1 MVAIVLAGAP
11 EHSAGWA
18 AGRVTVYSGGYM
30 FGFLVLAA
38 SVCGGGDVRVVDELT
53 ALFPDR
59 MPEAKQ
65 ALGRLDVPRGAIVGL
80 HLVVSGQDPRHPITV
95 EVSGHGDLT
104 AKLSR
109 LLAVPVEENTGLESR
124 TLQWDGRPNPHVV
137 RAAPFEIFDP
147 VQPLQW
153 GNPIT
158 PSGSSGV
165 TAIRIEFEVGAQV
178 TPGQRDLVLK
188 LDQGPGRGSLELRLP
203 LVVHQASIPPIGRDS
218 MRFTNW
224 FAPNTLAARHDEAAW
239 SELHWELLGQYA
251 DLMARTRQNV
261 FEVPLS
267 SFLSQDD
274 DGVWVLARERLE
286 RYVEVFS
293 SRGLYWME
301 GRHIASRPG
310 GDWGAKRL
318 EVRIGAAPRPLV
330 GTQEASARVA
340 AFFEPVREVF
350 EDNGWNDRW
359 LQHLADEPTDTNAAS
374 YAELATLVRRAL
386 PGVRLLEASMST
398 KLVGAVDVWCPQ
410 TRAFQQHLPF
420 FRERMQAG
428 DEVWVYSCL
437 APGGPWLNRLL
448 DQERLRQV
456 YLGWAA
462 SRDGVTGFLHWGY
475 NRWRVDPYEQ
485 SVVDHPQRPGTKN
498 KLPAGDTHVV
508 YPLPSGDPGILSSL
522 RLEAHRIGLE
532 DRELLEALRAH
543 DSELADTLTERVF
556 RAYDDFETSPV
567 AYRAARRA
575 LLEALS
581 GD

>member
-1 MVAIVLAGAP
+1 
-11 EHSAGWA
+11 
-18 AGRVTVYSGGYM
+18 M
-30 FGFLVLAA
+30 FGFLVLAVA
-38 SVCGGGDVRVVDELT
+38 GYCGGDVRVVDELT
-53 ALFPDR
+53 PLFPDR
-59 MPEAKQ
+59 MPEAEQ
-65 ALGRLDVPRGAIVGL
+65 VLGRLDVPRGAIVGL
-80 HLVVSGQDPRHPITV
+80 HLAVSGQDSKHPIML
-95 EVSGHGDLT
+95 EVSGHDDLT
-104 AKLSR
+104 ARLSR

-137 RAAPFEIFDP
+137 RTAPFEIFDP

-153 GNPIT
+153 GSPIT
-158 PSGSSGV
+158 PSGASRV
-165 TAIRIEFEVGAQV
+165 TAIRIEFEVGPQV
-178 TPGQRDLVLK
+178 APGQRDLLLK
-188 LDQGPGRGSLELRLP
+188 LNQGPGLGSLELRLP
-203 LVVHQASIPPIGRDS
+203 LVVHQVNIPPIGRDS

-224 FAPNTLAARHDEAAW
+224 FGPNTLAARHDEAAW

-267 SFLSQDD
+267 SFLSQGN
-274 DGVWVLARERLE
+274 DGAWVLARERLE

-293 SRGLYWME
+293 SRGIYWME

-318 EVRIGAAPRPLV
+318 EVRIGATPRPLV

-374 YAELATLVRRAL
+374 YGELATLVRRAL

-456 YLGWAA
+456 YLGWGA

-475 NRWRVDPYEQ
+475 NRWRADPYEQ

-532 DRELLEALRAH
+532 DHELLEALREH
-543 DSELADTLTERVF
+543 DSALADTLTERVF

-581 GD
+581 GG